1 MTLVIRERRHK
12 QALRLSLPKPSISSS
27 SSELPHENHVPAVL
41 SSPSSNVDSSPGII
55 KDLLDL
61 EKLAVLGHGNGGT
74 VYKVYHS
81 KNRSFY
87 ALKVLR
93 LNGIGICQPAV
104 LEAEI
109 LKRVDSPYI
118 VRCHA
123 VFDSRICNEGDNG
136 GDLSFVMEYMER
148 GSLHDM
154 LIERNR
160 LPEETISMLAKRIL
174 EGLNY
179 LHGMHI
185 VHRDIKP
192 SNLLVNDKGEVKIA
206 DFGVSHVLEGRSEGT
221 DNNAG
226 TCAYMS
232 PERVDPERWGGENA
246 DEYAGDV
253 WSMGV
258 VMLECLFGRFP
269 LIGPG
274 QRPDWATLMCAI
286 CFGDKLEM
294 PEKASPDFQHFVRR
308 CLEKNWR
315 KRATVLELLHHPFL
329 SRNCCLQQNLEIT
342 GSISRIWEFPAPP
355 VESGNFRH
363 HQ

>member
-12 QALRLSLPKPSISSS
+12 QALKLSLPKPQIPSSDFLRQTHMPLL
-27 SSELPHENHVPAVL
+27 LP
-41 SSPSSNVDSSPGII
+41 SPSFHLDSSPNIRN
-55 KDLLDL
+55 LSDL
-61 EKLAVLGHGNGGT
+61 EKVAVLGHGNGGT
-74 VYKVYHS
+74 VYKVYHKKS
-81 KNRSFY
+81 HSFY

-93 LNGIGICQPAV
+93 FNQNGVGIRQPAT

-109 LKRVDSPYI
+109 LKRVDSPFI

-123 VFDSRICNEGDNG
+123 VFDNGNCNDADNNGG
-136 GDLSFVMEYMER
+136 GDLSFVMEYMEG
-148 GSLHDM
+148 GSLHDV
-154 LIERNR
+154 LREHHR
-160 LPEETISMLAKRIL
+160 LPEEVISVFAKRVL

-206 DFGVSHVLEGRSEGT
+206 DFGVSHVVEGRFEAT
-221 DNNAG
+221 ELNAG

-253 WSMGV
+253 WSLGV
-258 VMLECLFGRFP
+258 VMLECFLGYFP

-274 QRPDWATLMCAI
+274 QRPDWATLMWAI

-294 PEKASPDFQHFVRR
+294 PEKASSEFQNLVRR
-308 CLEKNWR
+308 CLEKDWR
-315 KRATVLELLHHPFL
+315 KRATVFELLHHPFVN
-329 SRNCCLQQNLEIT
+329 RNCCCSSKGLGDYVLRSE
-342 GSISRIWEFPAPP
+342 
-355 VESGNFRH
+355 VH
-363 HQ
+363 

>member
-12 QALRLSLPKPSISSS
+12 QALRVSLPKPPPIPSASDF
-27 SSELPHENHVPAVL
+27 PHQIHIPAVL
-41 SSPSSNVDSSPGII
+41 PSPSSHVDSSPGII
-55 KDLLDL
+55 KDLSDL

-74 VYKVYHS
+74 VYKVYHR
-81 KNRSFY
+81 KNCSLY

-93 LNGIGICQPAV
+93 LNENGIGIRQPAT

-123 VFDSRICNEGDNG
+123 VFDNGGSSKGDNG
-136 GDLSFVMEYMER
+136 GDISFVMEYMEG
-148 GSLHDM
+148 GSLHDV
-154 LIERNR
+154 LREHRR
-160 LPEETISMLAKRIL
+160 LPEDVISVLAKRVL

-206 DFGVSHVLEGRSEGT
+206 DFGVSHVVEGRFEGN
-221 DNNAG
+221 DSNAG

-232 PERVDPERWGGENA
+232 PERVDPERWGGQDA
-246 DEYAGDV
+246 DEFAGDV

-258 VMLECLFGRFP
+258 VMLECFLGHFP

-274 QRPDWATLMCAI
+274 QRADWATLMCAI
-286 CFGDKLEM
+286 CFGEKLEM
-294 PEKASPDFQHFVRR
+294 PEKASPEFQNFVRR

-315 KRATVLELLHHPFL
+315 SRATVLELLHNPFV
-329 SRNCCLQQNLEIT
+329 SRNSCYSSKGLGDYVLR
-342 GSISRIWEFPAPP
+342 G
-355 VESGNFRH
+355 
-363 HQ
+363 

>member
-12 QALRLSLPKPSISSS
+12 QALRLSLPKPPPKDF
-27 SSELPHENHVPAVL
+27 PHQINHVPAVL
-41 SSPSSNVDSSPGII
+41 PSPSSNADSSPGII

-74 VYKVYHS
+74 VYKVYHKS
-81 KNRSFY
+81 NRCFY

-93 LNGIGICQPAV
+93 LNENSIGIRQHAT

-109 LKRVDSPYI
+109 LKRIDSPYI
-118 VRCHA
+118 VKCHA
-123 VFDSRICNEGDNG
+123 VFDNGICSESGKG
-136 GDLSFVMEYMER
+136 GDISFVMEYMEG
-148 GSLHDM
+148 GSLHDV
-154 LIERNR
+154 LRQHHR
-160 LPEETISMLAKRIL
+160 LPEEVIAGLAKRVL

-192 SNLLVNDKGEVKIA
+192 SNLLVNKKGEVKIA
-206 DFGVSHVLEGRSEGT
+206 DFGVSHVVEGGFEGI
-221 DNNAG
+221 NSNEG

-232 PERVDPERWGGENA
+232 PERVDPERWDGENA
-246 DEYAGDV
+246 DEFAGDV

-258 VMLECLFGRFP
+258 VMLECLFGHFP

-308 CLEKNWR
+308 CLEKTWR
-315 KRATVLELLHHPFL
+315 NRATVLELLHHPFV
-329 SRNCCLQQNLEIT
+329 SRNSCCFSKGLGDYVLR
-342 GSISRIWEFPAPP
+342 G
-355 VESGNFRH
+355 
-363 HQ
+363 

>member
-1 MTLVIRERRHK
+1 M
-12 QALRLSLPKPSISSS
+12 LSLPKPHSDFPFQTHI
-27 SSELPHENHVPAVL
+27 PAVL
-41 SSPSSNVDSSPGII
+41 PSPFSHVDSSPGII
-55 KDLLDL
+55 KDLSDL
-61 EKLAVLGHGNGGT
+61 EKLAVLGHGNGGI
-74 VYKVYHS
+74 VYKVYHT

-93 LNGIGICQPAV
+93 LNENGIGI

-109 LKRVDSPYI
+109 LKRVNSPYI

-123 VFDSRICNEGDNG
+123 VFDNDNCSEGDIG
-136 GDLSFVMEYMER
+136 FVMEYMEG
-148 GSLHDM
+148 GSLHDV
-154 LIERNR
+154 LQEHHR
-160 LPEETISMLAKRIL
+160 LPEEVISVLAKRVL

-206 DFGVSHVLEGRSEGT
+206 DFGVSHVVEGKFEVS
-221 DNNAG
+221 DSNAG

-232 PERVDPERWGGENA
+232 PERIDPDRWGGENA
-246 DEYAGDV
+246 DEFAGDV
-253 WSMGV
+253 WATGV
-258 VMLECLFGRFP
+258 VMLECFLGYFP

-286 CFGDKLEM
+286 CFGEKLEM
-294 PEKASPDFQHFVRR
+294 PEKASPEFQNFVRR

-315 KRATVLELLHHPFL
+315 KRATVLELLHHPFVG
-329 SRNCCLQQNLEIT
+329 RNCCCSST
-342 GSISRIWEFPAPP
+342 GLGDYVLRGQ
-355 VESGNFRH
+355 VH
-363 HQ
+363 

>member
-12 QALRLSLPKPSISSS
+12 QALRLSLPKPSIPLSDFPLQTHITPS
-27 SSELPHENHVPAVL
+27 LPP
-41 SSPSSNVDSSPGII
+41 SPSSHVDSSPGIRN
-55 KDLLDL
+55 LSDL
-61 EKLAVLGHGNGGT
+61 EKVAVLGHGNGGI
-74 VYKVYHS
+74 VYKVHHK
-81 KNRSFY
+81 KNNSLY

-93 LNGIGICQPAV
+93 FNQNAIGIRQPAT

-118 VRCHA
+118 VKCHA
-123 VFDSRICNEGDNG
+123 VFDNG
-136 GDLSFVMEYMER
+136 ALSSDAGHISFIMEYMEG
-148 GSLHDM
+148 GSLHDV
-154 LIERNR
+154 LREHHR
-160 LPEETISMLAKRIL
+160 LPEEVISVLANRVL

-206 DFGVSHVLEGRSEGT
+206 DFGVSHVVEGRLEET
-221 DNNAG
+221 DSNAG

-246 DEYAGDV
+246 DEFAGDV

-258 VMLECLFGRFP
+258 VMLECFMGYFP

-286 CFGDKLEM
+286 CFGEKLEM
-294 PEKASPDFQHFVRR
+294 PEKASSQFQNFVRR
-308 CLEKNWR
+308 CLEKDWR
-315 KRATVLELLHHPFL
+315 KRATVLELLHHPFVNTKHCFSSKGL
-329 SRNCCLQQNLEIT
+329 GDFVLH
-342 GSISRIWEFPAPP
+342 G
-355 VESGNFRH
+355 
-363 HQ
+363 

>member
-12 QALRLSLPKPSISSS
+12 QALRLSLPKPTIPSSS
-27 SSELPHENHVPAVL
+27 SSSSSSDITHKAHMPALLP
-41 SSPSSNVDSSPGII
+41 SPSSHVDTSPGII
-55 KDLLDL
+55 KNLLDL
-61 EKLAVLGHGNGGT
+61 EKLVVLGHGNGGT
-74 VYKVYHS
+74 VYKVYHK
-81 KNRSFY
+81 KNKSFY
-87 ALKVLR
+87 ALKVLHF
-93 LNGIGICQPAV
+93 NQNAIGIRQPAT

-123 VFDSRICNEGDNG
+123 VFDNGTCGETDNG
-136 GDLSFVMEYMER
+136 GGLSFVMEYMKG
-148 GSLHDM
+148 GSLHDV
-154 LIERNR
+154 LREHRR
-160 LPEETISMLAKRIL
+160 LPEDVISVLAKRVL

-206 DFGVSHVLEGRSEGT
+206 DFGVSHVVEGRFDRNDS
-221 DNNAG
+221 NAG

-246 DEYAGDV
+246 DEFAGDV

-258 VMLECLFGRFP
+258 VMLECLLGYFP

-286 CFGDKLEM
+286 CFGEKLDM
-294 PEKASPDFQHFVRR
+294 PKKASLEFQNFVER
-308 CLEKNWR
+308 CLEKDWR
-315 KRATVLELLHHPFL
+315 KRATVLELLHHPFVR
-329 SRNCCLQQNLEIT
+329 RNCCCSSKGLGDYVLWRE
-342 GSISRIWEFPAPP
+342 
-355 VESGNFRH
+355 VH
-363 HQ
+363 